1 MTLATRISLFFLATL
16 AVVLTGFSA
25 ALYTMAAVY
34 LDRQT
39 TARLEAALQS
49 LTAAAE
55 IENGRLEWEPHN
67 RSIQIDDGRDDATRL
82 SWRVTDEAGRWI
94 DGSSDTR
101 GATPAWAGPT
111 AASTAGDSPAVGE
124 SADGESRLAR
134 VMIAAPDSTGGA
146 ANSTAVRHARR
157 AFIIEAAVP
166 LGPVRAL
173 LAKLAGAAAVLS
185 ATLWLLA
192 ALAGR
197 VICRRALGPLT
208 AMASAARATT
218 GDVLARRLP
227 EPNTRDECQDLARA
241 FNDLLARAE
250 EAYERQR
257 QFAGNASHQLRTP
270 LAAILG
276 QIEVALRR
284 ERPADEYR
292 RVLEGL
298 HQRAGE
304 MRQLVEM
311 LLFLARADGEA
322 QLPDLELL
330 ELGPWLRECLDDWS
344 AHPRADD
351 LQLEL
356 NGNPRWCRL
365 HRPLAAQLI
374 GNLIDNACKH
384 SLPGT
389 PIVVRL
395 TDDPN
400 SVRIEV
406 EDHGEGIAPSELP
419 HIFEPFYRA
428 QVAQNRGLPG
438 VGLGLAVAKRIAA
451 ALGGE
456 LRVESHFGRGAR
468 FSVILRRSAPEDGRH
483 LPKTRPHLEPQ
494 HSVDST
500 QSLGAN
506 SISQGIVCPQSAG
519 RHLPSEFVKVPV
531 GHAPVHELGKAHDVA
546 AMPQVAS
553 KEISGVDLSD
563 RDQ

>member
-1 MTLATRISLFFLATL
+1 MTLTTRISLFFLATL
-16 AVVLTGFSA
+16 AAVLIGFSA

-39 TARLEAALQS
+39 NARLDAALQS

-67 RSIQIDDGRDDATRL
+67 RSIQIDDGRDDAARL

-94 DGSSDTR
+94 DGSPDTR
-101 GATPAWAGPT
+101 GPAPAWAGPAVAP
-111 AASTAGDSPAVGE
+111 AAPASPTVGDST
-124 SADGESRLAR
+124 DGQLRVAR
-134 VMIAAPDSTGGA
+134 VTIAAPFSSAGPASSTTGRP
-146 ANSTAVRHARR
+146 SPR

-166 LGPVRAL
+166 LQPMRSL
-173 LAKLAGAAAVLS
+173 LAKLAGAVAVISAA
-185 ATLWLLA
+185 LWLLA
-192 ALAGR
+192 ALTGR
-197 VICRRALGPLT
+197 TICRRALEPLT
-208 AMASAARATT
+208 AMASTARAMT

-227 EPNTRDECQDLARA
+227 EPNTRDECHDLARA
-241 FNDLLARAE
+241 FNELLERAE
-250 EAYERQR
+250 EAYQRQR

-270 LAAILG
+270 LTAILG

-298 HQRAGE
+298 HQRARE

-322 QLPDLELL
+322 LLPDLELL
-330 ELGPWLRECLDDWS
+330 ELGAWLRECLDAWS
-344 AHPRADD
+344 THPRGDD

-356 NGNPRWCRL
+356 NGNPCWCHL

-395 TDDPN
+395 IDNPD
-400 SVRIEV
+400 SLRIEV

-428 QVAQNRGLPG
+428 QVAQNRGVPG

-456 LRVESHFGRGAR
+456 LRVESNIGIGSR
-468 FSVILRRSAPEDGRH
+468 FQVVLRRSGPEDGISYGSPMANP
-483 LPKTRPHLEPQ
+483 LLLI
-494 HSVDST
+494 T
-500 QSLGAN
+500 Q
-506 SISQGIVCPQSAG
+506 P
-519 RHLPSEFVKVPV
+519 E
-531 GHAPVHELGKAHDVA
+531 
-546 AMPQVAS
+546 
-553 KEISGVDLSD
+553 
-563 RDQ
+563 